1 MYFSTLGS
9 RWNQFE
15 RMTGKMDSRVLERSV
30 KFQWNFSPT
39 FDLKKFL
46 NTTRNPKWAQLSN
59 RHDKKKIL
67 WVVSAATPKTTA
79 MVQSINIKALTTLAS
94 VVRRPYIA
102 APHVFVPTVSGECSL
117 SFCSRFKAYRPS
129 HLGLFYVMCSTLFPS
144 SSVFLA
150 GSHLII
156 DICLHW
162 WTGGIGFG
170 L

>member
-1 MYFSTLGS
+1 
-9 RWNQFE
+9 
-15 RMTGKMDSRVLERSV
+15 
-30 KFQWNFSPT
+30 
-39 FDLKKFL
+39 
-46 NTTRNPKWAQLSN
+46 
-59 RHDKKKIL
+59 
-67 WVVSAATPKTTA
+67 

-156 DICLHW
+156 DICLHYELVELALACN
-162 WTGGIGFG
+162 FG
-170 L
+170 SCSLFSRCQRFYSETKMPTISFTLKMNCTIPIPYHY